1 MTFDC
6 MTRDA
11 KNTAESFVVAL
22 RTKTD
27 DDGKIIDDDWNVR
40 SARKINKINRDEV
53 GCEKY

>member
-11 KNTAESFVVAL
+11 ENTAESFVVAL
-22 RTKTD
+22 HTKTD

-40 SARKINKINRDEV
+40 SARKINKINQDEV
-53 GCEKY
+53 GCEKC